1 VVLDAI
7 TLLIAIPV
15 YERTKMCAYHRHRH
29 KLWPMILKAATE
41 PAKPLL
47 GTMGKEDD
55 AHGCADR
62 AKAN

>member
-1 VVLDAI
+1 
-7 TLLIAIPV
+7 
-15 YERTKMCAYHRHRH
+15 
-29 KLWPMILKAATE
+29 MILKAATE
-41 PAKPLL
+41 PTKALP